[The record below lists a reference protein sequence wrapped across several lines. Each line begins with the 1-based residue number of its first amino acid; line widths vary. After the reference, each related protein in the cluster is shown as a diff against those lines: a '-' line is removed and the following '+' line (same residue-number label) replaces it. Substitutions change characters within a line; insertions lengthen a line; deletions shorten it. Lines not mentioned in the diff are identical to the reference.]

1 MHLHPWWAIGAG
13 IALSAACG
21 LRAFLPLLVLGIA
34 SRTGLLTLGHGVGWL
49 SSDTALIALGV
60 ATVLELATD
69 KIPVLDHGLDAI
81 GFVLRPAAAWLASY
95 ALLVHWPAPW
105 GQGVALVL
113 ALLALAIQGAK
124 AKVRLGSS
132 ALTLGTAN
140 PLVSVIED
148 ALSLVM
154 AVAGVLVPLAAI
166 AALLV
171 FIVAIQRRRARIA

>member
-1 MHLHPWWAIGAG
+1 M
-13 IALSAACG
+13 
-21 LRAFLPLLVLGIA
+21 
-34 SRTGLLTLGHGVGWL
+34 
-49 SSDTALIALGV
+49 
-60 ATVLELATD
+60 
-69 KIPVLDHGLDAI
+69 
-81 GFVLRPAAAWLASY
+81 
-95 ALLVHWPAPW
+95 
-105 GQGVALVL
+105 L